1 MIANRYLYYIYNML
15 CKYLR
20 TKYPLLQLLK
30 LLNIS
35 NISRLCHSILGEY
48 FTNIGTFFIIL
59 MKIIKYSLR
68 VELINNYLRRSR
80 I

>member
-1 MIANRYLYYIYNML
+1 MIANRYLYYIYIVL
-15 CKYLR
+15 CKYLG

-30 LLNIS
+30 LLNRS
-35 NISRLCHSILGEY
+35 NISRLCHLIPGIY

-68 VELINNYLRRSR
+68 V
-80 I
+80 